1 MLTRSFSRGSASLVI
16 KEHFCLLAK
25 AKEYIC
31 QSLDTP
37 LQVYAPDMN
46 SVTSQWEK
54 FLLVPIVKRLAA
66 HQCLYPITGLMSCL
80 SFSVL
85 ALILGKSYILPQTY
99 CLSWVKSLGARSR
112 QSVAIL
118 STMIMLC
125 GCV

>member
-1 MLTRSFSRGSASLVI
+1 MQNRSTLTRSFLRVLPLSFII

-37 LQVYAPDMN
+37 LQVYAADMN

-66 HQCLYPITGLMSCL
+66 HQCLYPITGLLSCL
-80 SFSVL
+80 SFSSASTHL
-85 ALILGKSYILPQTY
+85 
-99 CLSWVKSLGARSR
+99 R
-112 QSVAIL
+112 QNLHPSINLVSNLYQVIWGQ
-118 STMIMLC
+118 I
-125 GCV
+125 